1 MPSRFDPAPD
11 PQPSDPEDRKIDTS
25 QRYDIYCWER
35 EARVVVYRNAQFKGT
50 RELYRVGQFDVGCEY
65 IAIEQ
70 SNGEM
75 VFIQRHS
82 LLKFC
87 KPGTNLTSEQI
98 RYDG

>member
-1 MPSRFDPAPD
+1 MPTRFDPPPD
-11 PQPSDPEDRKIDTS
+11 PRTPEDGKIDTS

-35 EARVVVYRNAQFKGT
+35 EARTVVYRNAQFKGT
-50 RELYRVGQFDVGCEY
+50 RELYRAGQFDMGCEY

-82 LLKFC
+82 LMKFC
-87 KPGTNLTSEQI
+87 RPGAHLTGEQI
-98 RYDG
+98 